1 MRLESAHEASPRP
14 GRNRLERTIIV
25 LQSLESTWP
34 ERQNHGSLKKLSARY
49 PMSTRR
55 LLGRRPSTPIRTTTG
70 SPPGQSL
77 PSELLG
83 QTCRRVGIVSLVFA
97 SLWAL
102 TLLMNNV
109 VARWFGEMAFMPEVW
124 PWPGNLVAV
133 IGVASSLA
141 MTWLARRLSG
151 KSILLDVGSGYLVL
165 QCFLVA
171 ILSQWAHVPISPRV
185 SWVCIPI
192 LFYPAIVPNTPR
204 KTLVTSLLAA
214 STEPLA
220 LVLTHFRGVQVH
232 LSAFY
237 LLWDFLP
244 TYICA
249 FLVVIPVKIIH
260 SLGQQVRRARELG
273 SYRLEEPLGKGGM
286 GEVFRATHQM
296 LARPAAVKLIRSE
309 IIGSSTPAAARVI
322 TERFRR
328 EAEAAASL
336 RSPHTISLY
345 DFGVAQDGTF
355 FLVMELLDGLDLETL
370 VERFGPVPPDRTV
383 CLLRQVCASLA
394 EAHNRGLVHR
404 DIKPSN
410 IFTCRLGLDV
420 DFVKVL
426 DFGLV
431 KAMGDGDREATML
444 TAPDATTGTPA
455 YIAPEVVRGDR
466 VADHRVDIYTLGC
479 VGYWLLTGRLVF
491 QAPNA
496 IQLMYQHANATPVA
510 PSQRSELEIPAAL
523 DRVIL
528 SCLAKHPEDRP
539 QSALEL
545 SHLLAAAAP
554 ESSWNQERAHR
565 WWDRHHP
572 GASGLQPPDTEK
584 RMLSKTIDIGWAPVE
599 TPTPELGSV
608 GSR

>member
-1 MRLESAHEASPRP
+1 MP
-14 GRNRLERTIIV
+14 
-25 LQSLESTWP
+25 
-34 ERQNHGSLKKLSARY
+34 
-49 PMSTRR
+49 TRR
-55 LLGRRPSTPIRTTTG
+55 FLGRRQSTPVRTTGG
-70 SPPGQSL
+70 SPAVQSL
-77 PSELLG
+77 PSDVIG
-83 QTCRRVGIVSLVFA
+83 QTCRRVGIVGLVFA

-102 TLLMNNV
+102 TLFMNNV
-109 VARWFGEMAFMPEVW
+109 VATWLGEMAFMREIW
-124 PWPGNLVAV
+124 PFPGNIVAT
-133 IGVASSLA
+133 IGVASSLGITA
-141 MTWLARRLSG
+141 LARHFSG
-151 KSILLDVGSGYLVL
+151 RSVLLDIGSGYLVL
-165 QCFLVA
+165 QCMLVS
-171 ILSQWAHVPISPRV
+171 ILSQWAPVPISPRV

-192 LFYPAIVPNTPR
+192 LFYPAIVPNSPR

-220 LVLTHFRGVQVH
+220 LVLSHLRGVQVH
-232 LSAFY
+232 VSTFY
-237 LLWDFLP
+237 VLWDFLP

-260 SLGQQVRRARELG
+260 RLGQQVRRARELG

-345 DFGVAQDGTF
+345 DFGVANDGTF

-370 VERFGPVPPDRTV
+370 VERYGPVNPERTV
-383 CLLRQVCASLA
+383 YLLRQVCASLA
-394 EAHNRGLVHR
+394 EAHTRGLVHR

-410 IFTCRLGLDV
+410 IFTCRMGLDV

-444 TAPDATTGTPA
+444 TAPDSTTGTPA
-455 YIAPEVVRGDR
+455 YIAPEMVRGDR

-496 IQLMYQHANATPVA
+496 IQLLYQHANGTPVA

-528 SCLAKHPEDRP
+528 ACLAKFPEDRP

-545 SHLLAAAAP
+545 SRLLATAVP
-554 ESSWNQERAHR
+554 DSSWNQERAHR

-572 GASGLQPPDTEK
+572 SASGLHPADPER
-584 RMLSKTIDIGWAPVE
+584 RMLSKTIDIGWTPVDAD
-599 TPTPELGSV
+599 TPELGSV